1 MNKNKNYR
9 KEFSHIFKNY
19 STKQNL
25 GFTLLELLIA
35 VSLSS
40 IVMVVLVGGFYMIS
54 KNWQQQEKVL
64 DQQIDNSLIRME
76 LEKAILG
83 AFPYTYTST
92 NNKKGIYFKGD
103 ETKVSF
109 VSTMS
114 PSYNNQLTI
123 WSLISNND
131 GGLSI
136 KVTSALTGDPDEV
149 ISKLISNKK
158 EEATIVLEEYQIEF
172 EYLQENKNDEKI
184 WVKTWDASDK
194 KLLPSAVRFQL
205 KLIASEDTREMEH
218 MIAFILATE
227 HQKLNSSKKQ
237 NPFGILNSSKGD
249 NAFTGNKPSKRTH
262 PFRIK

>member
-1 MNKNKNYR
+1 MKVLVHNYISP
-9 KEFSHIFKNY
+9 KKH
-19 STKQNL
+19 L

-40 IVMVVLVGGFYMIS
+40 IVMVVLVGGFYMVS

-83 AFPYTYTST
+83 AFPYSYTSA
-92 NNKKGIYFKGD
+92 NNKKSIYFKGD
-103 ETKVSF
+103 EAQVSF

-123 WSLISNND
+123 WSLISQND

-136 KVTSALTGDPDEV
+136 KVTSALTGDPSE
-149 ISKLISNKK
+149 ILSKLISNNK
-158 EEATIVLEEYQIEF
+158 EEATIVLEEYKIEF
-172 EYLQENKNDEKI
+172 EYLEENKSGEKS
-184 WVKTWDASDK
+184 WLKTWDASDQ

-205 KLIASEDTREMEH
+205 KLIDNEDTREMEY
-218 MIAFILATE
+218 IVAFILATE
-227 HQKLNSSKKQ
+227 HQKLNSSKNR
-237 NPFGILNSSKGD
+237 NPFSKLGSSQG
-249 NAFTGNKPSKRTH
+249 NNPFAGNKPSKSTN
-262 PFRIK
+262 PFSIK